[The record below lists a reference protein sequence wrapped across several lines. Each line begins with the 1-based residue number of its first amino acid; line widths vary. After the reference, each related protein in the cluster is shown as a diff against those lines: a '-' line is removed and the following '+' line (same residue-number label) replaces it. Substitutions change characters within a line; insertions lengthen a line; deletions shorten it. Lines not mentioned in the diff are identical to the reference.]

1 MSDEETVTLTKA
13 EYELLMEERLA
24 KKKRE
29 AAQQAVQD
37 EWQKEADRIKAMTPH
52 ELHEEMERLAR
63 MGSTVSLAK
72 EQPLK

>member
-29 AAQQAVQD
+29 AAQRVAQD
-37 EWQKEADRIKAMTPH
+37 EWQKEADRVKAMTPQ
-52 ELHEEMERLAR
+52 EFHEEMERLSR

-72 EQPLK
+72 EQPLR